1 MLAIIATAD
10 DTLNVVEF
18 DEDKSYETLSKA
30 VGGLIECV
38 NIPSL
43 GVDMW
48 INEEGKVNGLD
59 LNGFGCA
66 LWVSE
71 YGYTDIIVGDV
82 IITGGVDEEGR
93 TLGLTDRQV
102 EKVLSKVYETLK

>member
-59 LNGFGCA
+59 LN
-66 LWVSE
+66 
-71 YGYTDIIVGDV
+71 
-82 IITGGVDEEGR
+82 
-93 TLGLTDRQV
+93 
-102 EKVLSKVYETLK
+102 